1 MNECLLH
8 RTNLKIKIV
17 KTVILFMFSNVQA
30 SCVYLILNYN
40 DSLNEQVHVT
50 PYRTTNIENK
60 YRYIYIYVCIYII
73 SSNKETNA
81 YNGYCPKLGGGGV
94 LKRRPML
101 KTFVACEFNY
111 MYLLSTLNCIILNY
125 LCMVYSFKSSVNQI
139 SVTEILQP

>member
-8 RTNLKIKIV
+8 RMNLKIKIV
-17 KTVILFMFSNVQA
+17 KTVILFMFSNVRA
-30 SCVYLILNYN
+30 SCVNLILNYN

-60 YRYIYIYVCIYII
+60 YRYIYIYLVTKKQMPTTATVR
-73 SSNKETNA
+73 N
-81 YNGYCPKLGGGGV
+81 LGGGV
-94 LKRRPML
+94 LKWRPML

-111 MYLLSTLNCIILNY
+111 MYLLSTLNCIILIY
-125 LCMVYSFKSSVNQI
+125 LCMVYSFKFSVNQI